1 MIRHRR
7 GGWWDGRVDGWSRRS
22 EFLEAVFCAV
32 FPLFFTAQ
40 QLAQRGFTAHFVL
53 TIYTHMP
60 RTAVVLLALG
70 LGAVL
75 CLLGSARS
83 AADET
88 LVVLAGGVGEDGL
101 PHETVLRRLQ
111 RAAQL
116 YKAHKAATGRGLSIV
131 CNGGGT
137 THKPKWVDGSGYSV
151 PEAALMGRQLVQMGV
166 SAEDIYAEGYSDD
179 TIGNAFFARVMH
191 IDVRP
196 DWSRLR
202 IITSEFQMKRTQ
214 AIYDWVFKGLQPLPA
229 QGREVTYDAVD
240 DVGAMPAH
248 ALRRRRDKEEASL
261 RAFVSG
267 DLVKLTRLSQ
277 LHDFLFRRHSG
288 YTSRGYLSKQR
299 LSGALATSY

>member
-1 MIRHRR
+1 
-7 GGWWDGRVDGWSRRS
+7 
-22 EFLEAVFCAV
+22 
-32 FPLFFTAQ
+32 
-40 QLAQRGFTAHFVL
+40 
-53 TIYTHMP
+53 MP

-179 TIGNAFFARVMH
+179 TIGNAFFLRVMH
-191 IDVRP
+191 ADVRP
-196 DWSRLR
+196 EWTRLR
-202 IITSEFQMKRTQ
+202 IITSEFQMERTR
-214 AIYDWVFKGLQPLPA
+214 AIYGWVFGLSPLPA
-229 QGREVTYDAVD
+229 GKGSYELYYEAVPD
-240 DVGAMPAH
+240 EGALPPR
-248 ALRRRRDKEEASL
+248 ALRSRRSREARSLQAFVNGSL
-261 RAFVSG
+261 RRATS
-267 DLVKLTRLSQ
+267 RLAE
-277 LHDFLFRRHSG
+277 LHTFIFLRHGG
-288 YTSRGYLSKQR
+288 YTIGGYLSKKPFAKT
-299 LSGALATSY
+299 SALGESY